1 MDDNRL
7 IAYALDFLLANV
19 DEENYRDL
27 YDLDRDYEVSEI
39 EMQTLESI
47 IIMLADKY
55 ERTNN

>member
-27 YDLDRDYEVSEI
+27 YSLDRDYEVSEI
-39 EMQTLESI
+39 EMMTLESA

>member
-27 YDLDRDYEVSEI
+27 YSLDRDYEVSEI

-55 ERTNN
+55 EVKE

>member
-55 ERTNN
+55 EVKK